1 MKRILLFVFLLI
13 VPLFGLA
20 KEYITPS
27 GIKIF
32 IEEPQVEWKLS
43 TKEYTLP
50 SGLRYV
56 VEELVAIPRS
66 LKYAANNFIPIAK
79 AAEMTFLDELKLWI
93 KSFAEQFK
101 VDGELMIKLAQCESG
116 LDPEAFN
123 PKDPQGGAY
132 GLFQYLRPTFE
143 KFKKEANMP
152 ELEYK
157 SWQDQIKLTAWAFA
171 NKKYPPHWL
180 NCAHFI
186 KYGEWPKK

>member
-27 GIKIF
+27 GIKIS

-79 AAEMTFLDELKLWI
+79 AAEMTLKDEILIWI
-93 KSFAEQFK
+93 KSFSQLFIVNEK
-101 VDGELMIKLAQCESG
+101 LMVELGICESNLNPNAIGDKG
-116 LDPEAFN
+116 LSINIYQWQEKSWNFYN
-123 PKDPQGGAY
+123 KKY
-132 GLFQYLRPTFE
+132 GWNLDRT
-143 KFKKEANMP
+143 K
-152 ELEYK
+152 
-157 SWQDQIKLTAWAFA
+157 WQDQVQMTARVASDIGIKKDW
-171 NKKYPPHWL
+171 Y
-180 NCAHFI
+180 NCSQFI
-186 KYGEWPKK
+186 KYHTWDKSQWK